1 MPDELDDPIRIV
13 AALRARGVDFV
24 LVGSLAAAAQ
34 GSSLSTADVEVC
46 LADDDENLKRLGLA
60 LDDLAAVAIP
70 AEDDDD
76 HRVSFASQAGRLTCV
91 EVPGGYQEL
100 HTRASATDLGLGVM
114 APVAAVEDLVV
125 LARSSGDLESAARLA
140 SFTDEPTIVL
150 EPEGTA
156 APGRPRV
163 TTRVLS
169 VLERVDVFLSDL
181 DSRGLK
187 RHKDT

>member
-1 MPDELDDPIRIV
+1 MPDELEDPIRIV

-24 LVGSLAAAAQ
+24 LVGGLAAAAQ
-34 GSSLSTADVEVC
+34 GSSLTTADVEVC
-46 LADDDENLKRLGLA
+46 LGDDDENLKRLGLA
-60 LDDLAAVAIP
+60 LDDLGAVAIP
-70 AEDDDD
+70 AEDEDD
-76 HRVSFASQAGRLTCV
+76 HRVSFASRAGRLTCV
-91 EVPGGYQEL
+91 EVPDGYHEL

-150 EPEGTA
+150 EPEDNA
-156 APGRPRV
+156 APEKGHV
-163 TTRVLS
+163 TKRVLS
-169 VLERVDVFLSDL
+169 ALERVDVFLTDL

-187 RHKDT
+187 RHKHP